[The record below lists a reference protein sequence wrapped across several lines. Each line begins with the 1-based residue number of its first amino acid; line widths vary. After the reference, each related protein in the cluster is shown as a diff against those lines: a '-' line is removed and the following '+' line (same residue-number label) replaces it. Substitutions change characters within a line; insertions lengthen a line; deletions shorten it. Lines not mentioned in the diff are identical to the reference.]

1 MRLPGGETV
10 RRGTSTDICWLDA
23 IAMLGRR
30 RRGES
35 ARGERRHAYQLLA
48 RVPRAIGPR
57 SGKLGLAQLVV
68 DVTVTTASGPA
79 TLVDGYTY
87 TLPRR

>member
-1 MRLPGGETV
+1 MTITGSGFVPGGTAV
-10 RRGTSTDICWLDA
+10 SFGVNQASAVNVVSST
-23 IAMLGRR
+23 
-30 RRGES
+30 
-35 ARGERRHAYQLLA
+35 QLLA

-57 SGKLGLAQLVV
+57 SGKLGLAELVV
-68 DVTVTTASGPA
+68 EVTVTTASGSA